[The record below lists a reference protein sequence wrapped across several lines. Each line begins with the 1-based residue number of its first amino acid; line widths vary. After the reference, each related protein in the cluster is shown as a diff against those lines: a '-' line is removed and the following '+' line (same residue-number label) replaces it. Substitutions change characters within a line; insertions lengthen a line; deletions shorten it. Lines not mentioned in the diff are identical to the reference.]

1 MKKRENQDKAGGGR
15 KGNERF
21 LRGSKTYAPRFQ
33 RLAQA
38 IATARASGAGDDS
51 HRRARLSHE
60 ECQAALEFYVDGELR
75 GENTRTTYPAIFDH
89 LKTCERCRI
98 SYDLLTSQ
106 ASDENRELL
115 LSASNSILPFLGQG
129 TPGVPWSKEVRSSI
143 GGGPLGFVLKIDPS
157 HLARVIAQPP
167 QFALRGPVTR
177 DRSLLLL
184 DSIALGRRDVQVEL
198 WLHRTANPDFARLEV
213 SIVSSSPLPE
223 PLRVNL
229 RWNDHAYAASVT
241 KNVGW
246 IDQIPLAALENA
258 PISVEFQAGQP
269 SPASDE

>member
-1 MKKRENQDKAGGGR
+1 MKKRENQDKAAGGR
-15 KGNERF
+15 NGIERF

-38 IATARASGAGDDS
+38 IAAARASGAGDDS

-115 LSASNSILPFLGQG
+115 SSASNSILPFLGQG

-198 WLHRTANPDFARLEV
+198 CCTAPPVRISRASRSPSSLPPLCPNRCASICAGTITPMLPPSLRT
-213 SIVSSSPLPE
+213 
-223 PLRVNL
+223 
-229 RWNDHAYAASVT
+229 W
-241 KNVGW
+241 
-246 IDQIPLAALENA
+246 
-258 PISVEFQAGQP
+258 AGLIRYR
-269 SPASDE
+269 